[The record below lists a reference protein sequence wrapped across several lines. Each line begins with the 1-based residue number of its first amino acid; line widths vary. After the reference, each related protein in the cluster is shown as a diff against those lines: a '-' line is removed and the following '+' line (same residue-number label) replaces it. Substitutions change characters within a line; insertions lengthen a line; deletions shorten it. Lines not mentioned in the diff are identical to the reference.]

1 LTAAVTRAET
11 FQKTMKRLQNLGLN
25 KTTLDQ
31 LYQAGPEALENAVA
45 LASAGKDGVQEVNKL
60 QAALNA
66 SGKKAGD
73 QAAQKFYG
81 AGIAAAEGMIKGLQ
95 KLKPQMVKVAEGLG
109 DAVAKAVK
117 KALGIKSP
125 SKVMEAAGINTVRGF
140 QKGVE
145 GNAAL
150 ATNAMA
156 GIVLPPKT
164 AGTAT
169 GASGYGDIYVT
180 FDVDDL
186 DKINKVKD
194 FLDMVDGARVR
205 QRQTYRSGQVAV

>member
-1 LTAAVTRAET
+1 
-11 FQKTMKRLQNLGLN
+11 
-25 KTTLDQ
+25 
-31 LYQAGPEALENAVA
+31 
-45 LASAGKDGVQEVNKL
+45 
-60 QAALNA
+60 
-66 SGKKAGD
+66 
-73 QAAQKFYG
+73 
-81 AGIAAAEGMIKGLQ
+81 
-95 KLKPQMVKVAEGLG
+95 
-109 DAVAKAVK
+109 
-117 KALGIKSP
+117 
-125 SKVMEAAGINTVRGF
+125 
-140 QKGVE
+140 
-145 GNAAL
+145 
-150 ATNAMA
+150 MA